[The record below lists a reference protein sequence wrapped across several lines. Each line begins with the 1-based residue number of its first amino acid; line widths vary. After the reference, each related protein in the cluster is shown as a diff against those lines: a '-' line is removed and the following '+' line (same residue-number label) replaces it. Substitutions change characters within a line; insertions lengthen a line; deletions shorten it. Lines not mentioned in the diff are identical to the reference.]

1 VDERRKEEQSV
12 EWLSHNDPLTEVAN
26 PLYFGEELENALR
39 QMKLGISFAVYWID
53 IDRFVEINETYGH
66 AVGDAVLRIVAE
78 RVMKNVRKHD
88 FVARLGGDEFAII
101 QAGVKTQAEAERLTK
116 RLLRAIREPF
126 DILGHRISISASIG
140 VVLAPQHGT
149 SSLELI
155 KNVYL
160 ALSAAKAAGRAT
172 HTVFEEGRHDMPS
185 ERDGISAGHTSGPAN
200 R

>member
-39 QMKLGISFAVYWID
+39 QMKLGISFAVYLID

-66 AVGDAVLRIVAE
+66 AVGDAVLRKVAE

-116 RLLRAIREPF
+116 RLLRAISEPF
-126 DILGHRISISASIG
+126 DILGHKISIAASSG
-140 VVLAPQHGT
+140 VVLAPQHGA

-160 ALSAAKAAGRAT
+160 ALSAAKVAGRAT
-172 HTVFEEGRHDMPS
+172 HGVFEEGRHDMPN
-185 ERDGISAGHTSGPAN
+185 ERHGISAGRTSGAAN
-200 R
+200 G